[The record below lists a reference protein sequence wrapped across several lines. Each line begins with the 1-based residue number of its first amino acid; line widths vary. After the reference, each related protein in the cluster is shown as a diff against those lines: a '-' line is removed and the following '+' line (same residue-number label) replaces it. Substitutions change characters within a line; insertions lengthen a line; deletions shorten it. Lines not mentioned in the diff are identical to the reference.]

1 MLLPTDVTKVKV
13 FREYQKACNVASLF
27 FCSKSHFLY
36 LWRKQLPHVRIMK
49 PYTDLCDTCQRM
61 QHAISLTA
69 NLSDEEKASKLTE
82 FSDHLEM
89 AKAERKLY
97 NEQCRSCHEQLSKD
111 DSGSV
116 QSMHYSFDFAQQIH
130 YSSSP
135 QQPGSLYFKTARKC
149 AVFGICCEPIS
160 KQVTYLIDEA
170 CTTGKGADTVISFLH
185 HFFEE
190 HSEGETELLLH
201 ADNCCGQNKNN
212 AVMQY
217 LAWRTLVTRH
227 KAIQISFMLPGHT
240 KFAPDRFFGLFK
252 QKFRRCQVETM
263 MDVVQVVQSSTDKA
277 LNLPQPIVDP
287 VSKQQYVH
295 FYKWSAFL
303 DQFFKPIPQILSYQV
318 FNISSAKPG
327 TIILQRHSLSP
338 QEEVSICRQLPGT
351 IELLEEIPLQGL
363 SLARQWYFYEQIRE
377 FCTTEEAANSTCP
390 KPSLPKPNSAVL
402 TESSEPQLTEAGTRK
417 RRLCSVC
424 RHPGHNKRSC
434 PETVSQ

>member
-1 MLLPTDVTKVKV
+1 
-13 FREYQKACNVASLF
+13 
-27 FCSKSHFLY
+27 
-36 LWRKQLPHVRIMK
+36 
-49 PYTDLCDTCQRM
+49 
-61 QHAISLTA
+61 
-69 NLSDEEKASKLTE
+69 
-82 FSDHLEM
+82 
-89 AKAERKLY
+89 
-97 NEQCRSCHEQLSKD
+97 
-111 DSGSV
+111 
-116 QSMHYSFDFAQQIH
+116 
-130 YSSSP
+130 
-135 QQPGSLYFKTARKC
+135 
-149 AVFGICCEPIS
+149 
-160 KQVTYLIDEA
+160 
-170 CTTGKGADTVISFLH
+170 
-185 HFFEE
+185 
-190 HSEGETELLLH
+190 
-201 ADNCCGQNKNN
+201 
-212 AVMQY
+212 
-217 LAWRTLVTRH
+217 
-227 KAIQISFMLPGHT
+227 
-240 KFAPDRFFGLFK
+240 
-252 QKFRRCQVETM
+252 M

-277 LNLPQPIVDP
+277 INLPQPIVDP

-351 IELLEEIPLQGL
+351 TELPEEIPLQGL
-363 SLARQWYFYEQIRE
+363 SLARQWYLYEQIRE